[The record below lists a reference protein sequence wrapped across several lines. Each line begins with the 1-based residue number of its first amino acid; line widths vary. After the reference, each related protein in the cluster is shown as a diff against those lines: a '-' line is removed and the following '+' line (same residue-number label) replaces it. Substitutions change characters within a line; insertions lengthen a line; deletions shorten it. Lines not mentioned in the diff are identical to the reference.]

1 MQLSTFVIG
10 TTLFIPMIFYFSI
23 FRSWRLR
30 RGSTDED
37 VKRSMPGDNI
47 VDKPSFNATR
57 AVTINAPAENI
68 YPWIVQM
75 GVLNKF
81 RYM

>member
-1 MQLSTFVIG
+1 
-10 TTLFIPMIFYFSI
+10 
-23 FRSWRLR
+23 
-30 RGSTDED
+30 
-37 VKRSMPGDNI
+37 MPGDNI
-47 VDKPSFNATR
+47 VDKLSFNAAR
-57 AVTINAPAENI
+57 AVTINTPAENI

>member
-1 MQLSTFVIG
+1 MQLTTFVFS
-10 TTLFIPMIFYFSI
+10 TKLFVLTVFYFSI
-23 FRSWRLR
+23 FRPWQLR
-30 RGSTDED
+30 WGSTDKE
-37 VKRSMPGDNI
+37 VERAMPGDNI
-47 VDKPSFNATR
+47 VDKLSFNATR
-57 AVTINAPAENI
+57 AVTINTPAENI

>member
-1 MQLSTFVIG
+1 MQLTTFVIG
-10 TTLFIPMIFYFSI
+10 TTLFVPTIFYFSI
-23 FRSWRLR
+23 FRPWQLR
-30 RGSTDED
+30 QGSTDKE
-37 VKRSMPGDNI
+37 VERAMPGDNI
-47 VDKPSFNATR
+47 VDKLSFNATR